1 MPTKRLIGTIVGLA
15 IVAGALLTPALTIA
29 QDGGVRNQNIP
40 VLELDQADVRDALKI
55 IFKTVN
61 ANYTVSQEVQG
72 TVTVHLRDVPF
83 ETALRNVLN
92 QVTATYRVEGG
103 VYVII
108 PKPNDTITPNTN
120 TNPDTPATQSTPIV
134 KIKIKAIDPELV
146 AMILAGTADIGQ
158 QPETST
164 GVGIRSG
171 TGGGGGFSGGMSG
184 GGFSGGGFSGGMSG
198 GGFGGGGFSGGG
210 FGGGGFGGGGFSG
223 GGGFGG
229 GGFSG
234 GGGGGFGGG
243 R

>member
-15 IVAGALLTPALTIA
+15 IVAGALLTPALTVA

-108 PKPNDTITPNTN
+108 PKPNDTITPT
-120 TNPDTPATQSTPIV
+120 TSGDTGTPATQSTPIV
-134 KIKIKAIDPELV
+134 KIKIKAIDPQLV

-164 GVGIRSG
+164 GVGIQSG
-171 TGGGGGFSGGMSG
+171 TGGGMSGGGMSGGMSGGGFSGGMSG
-184 GGFSGGGFSGGMSG
+184 GGFSGGGM
-198 GGFGGGGFSGGG
+198 SGGG